1 MFGGVEGDR
10 TLDLGIA
17 NAALSQLSYHPTE
30 EAGILPSP
38 GGRNNPGACTV
49 PRRGA
54 GGDCS
59 GRGPPPMIVR
69 FRPLGLEAM
78 QISPPF
84 GYREIVPLHKSNA
97 VMLPAPGFL
106 PEFVGSTNAM
116 PVSYTE
122 FGIACRDY
130 PIVFTSNDGGKS
142 HAAVAVLGLGQ
153 NENVFVRNG
162 AWETGTYVPAY
173 VRRYP
178 FCMAR
183 VTVSKS
189 EQQNRLICIEKS
201 FLGEGEKLFDKD
213 GKAVEKWAPIERLL
227 REYEA
232 DLDRTRELCAILA
245 DYQLLEPFTMQ
256 AAQPGGQPLNL
267 AGMFRVKEEKL
278 EHLNAAQHKNLF
290 KKGIVGRIYAHLL
303 SLENF
308 GRIVGRRVA
317 PQVAAAA
324 LAKAPAPTK
333 SVAEPAKT
341 AKAAGKR

>member
-1 MFGGVEGDR
+1 
-10 TLDLGIA
+10 
-17 NAALSQLSYHPTE
+17 
-30 EAGILPSP
+30 
-38 GGRNNPGACTV
+38 
-49 PRRGA
+49 
-54 GGDCS
+54 
-59 GRGPPPMIVR
+59 MIVR
-69 FRPLGLEAM
+69 FRLLGLEVM
-78 QISPPF
+78 QINPPF

-97 VMLPAPGFL
+97 VMLPARGFL
-106 PEFVGSTNAM
+106 PEFAATTNAM

-130 PIVFTSNDGGKS
+130 PIVFTSKDGGKT
-142 HAAVAVLGLGQ
+142 HAAVAVLGLAQ

-183 VTVSKS
+183 VTVSKT

-201 FLGEGEKLFDKD
+201 FVGDGEKLFDKH
-213 GKAVEKWAPIERLL
+213 GKAVEKWAPIEQLL

-232 DLDRTRELCAILA
+232 DLERTREMCAILA

-256 AAQPGGQPLNL
+256 AAQAGGQPLNL

-308 GRIVGRRVA
+308 GRMLGRRAA
-317 PQVAAAA
+317 PQLAAAA
-324 LAKAPAPTK
+324 PARAPAKAA
-333 SVAEPAKT
+333 AEPAAKPA